1 MPSIRE
7 NIVAAF
13 ATRLGAAR
21 AKRNVTLALWDDGDT
36 NLERIGYAVQK
47 ASIEARVEH
56 QEQVSDIDTLSER
69 ANVIAESIIA
79 NATGTDLTLGD
90 ICRDIEQVN
99 LAISWP
105 DANSRTLG
113 VTVEFLIHYQ
123 HDLGDP
129 STNSNAI

>member
-7 NIVAAF
+7 NVVAAF

-36 NLERIGYAVQK
+36 NHSRQFNCQF
-47 ASIEARVEH
+47 ASIEARIEH
-56 QEQVSDIDTLSER
+56 QENVADIDTLSER

-79 NATGTDLTLGD
+79 NATSPDLTLGD
-90 ICRDIEQVN
+90 ICRDIEQTN
-99 LAISWP
+99 LAITWP
-105 DANSRTLG
+105 DADSRVLG

-123 HDLGDP
+123 HDIGDP
-129 STNSNAI
+129 STNSSPI

>member
-13 ATRLGAAR
+13 AARLGASR

-36 NLERIGYAVQK
+36 NHSRQFRSQLA
-47 ASIEARVEH
+47 AIECRVEH
-56 QEQVSDIDTLSER
+56 RESVTDIDTLSER

-79 NATGTDLTLGD
+79 NATATDLTLGD
-90 ICRDIEQVN
+90 ICRNIEQTN
-99 LAISWP
+99 LQITWP
-105 DANSRTLG
+105 EANSRELG

-123 HDLGDP
+123 HDIGDP
-129 STNSNAI
+129 STNSNPI